1 MASTRQQID
10 LQLLRERVLRVAR
23 EILQELGNEHALRS
37 LCCESHLER
46 DLGLGSLERVEL
58 LVRLGAAFHLT
69 LADAA
74 IAQANTI
81 EDIVGAI
88 GKSLR
93 AELASDPA
101 APPAARDVTGQLAD
115 AAQLTR
121 GAEPSSLSEG
131 VPWAET
137 LLDVIYHRAR
147 TDAERPHLF
156 LYEGDTP
163 LDPVSFGDLYSNS
176 LRVAQGLR
184 ERGIVAGDTVSLM
197 LPTGLEF
204 FFCFT
209 GVLLAGAVPVPI
221 YPPFRVDR
229 IEEYAARQSAILHN
243 AGAKLL
249 ITFDRAEKVARLL
262 APQVRSLSAVVNASD
277 LVATRGETPAAKT
290 LLSGPVTRKGSDLA
304 LLQYTS
310 GSTGDPKGVM
320 LTHANLLAN
329 IRAIGQAVG
338 VRNDDVGTTWL
349 PLYHDMGLIGAWLV
363 PLYFGLPL
371 AVMSPMDFLS
381 RPERWLRMIH
391 RHRGS
396 LAAAPNFAYELCARK
411 VADEELESLDLSCWR
426 AALNGAEP
434 VQHETVER
442 FITRFARCGF
452 RREAMLP
459 VYGLAETALALAIP
473 PIDRGPRVDT
483 IAREEFRQHGRALPF
498 SARNGDHADA
508 SAIRFVSVGRPL
520 AAHDVRIVTA
530 DGLDAGERCEGDLWF
545 RGPSATSGYYNNPS
559 ATEKLFPAGP
569 PQGGSCAWINSGD
582 RAYFAEGDLFITG
595 RVKDIIIKAGHN
607 IYPHEVE
614 LAASRVDGIRKGCVV
629 AFGADGSNSGTE
641 RLILAAE
648 VRDPSALRDATRRAD
663 LTGAVSAEVASAI
676 GVPPDAMVL
685 LPPGSI
691 PKTSS
696 GKLRRAETRRLYLE
710 NRIGTLPAASWIQIS
725 RLAAASMLHRAGRAF
740 QALAHVVY
748 GSYAV
753 VVLAILILPAW
764 VLVKFVGNRETVAS
778 VTSKTLRLCF
788 ALIGVRLRVEGL
800 QNLDKRRPSVI
811 VANHSSY
818 ADVLALMAGL
828 GVHYRF
834 VAKIEVMRMPVV
846 GTFMRKLD
854 HLAFDRSDPR
864 SRRGI
869 AAEIEARLRAGE
881 SIFVFPE
888 GTFTAQAGV
897 RPFQLGAF
905 KAAVQT
911 GCDVVPVA
919 VSGMRKFLRDG
930 MWLPRRAPV
939 TIQVLPALQPAPD
952 SSAGSAKSG
961 WQEMVRLRDTA
972 RDEISRASGEPLL

>member
-10 LQLLRERVLRVAR
+10 LQMLRDRVLRVAR

-69 LADAA
+69 LVDAA

-93 AELASDPA
+93 AEI
-101 APPAARDVTGQLAD
+101 TGDAEAHSATRA
-115 AAQLTR
+115 AAQHGGIAPLTR
-121 GAEPSSLSEG
+121 SAEPAEG

-137 LLDVIYHRAR
+137 LLDVFYHRAQM
-147 TDAERPHLF
+147 DAERPHLF

-163 LDPVSFGDLYSNS
+163 LDPVSFGDLYSKS
-176 LRVAQGLR
+176 LGVAQGLR
-184 ERGIVAGDTVSLM
+184 TRGIVAGDTVSLM

-229 IEEYAARQSAILHN
+229 IEEYAARQSAILRN
-243 AGAKLL
+243 AGARLL

-262 APQVRSLSAVVNASD
+262 APQIGSLSAVVNASD
-277 LVATRGETPAAKT
+277 LIAAHGEISAAKT
-290 LLSGPVTRKGSDLA
+290 LPSSAVTRKGSDLA

-381 RPERWLRMIH
+381 RPERWLRLVH

-411 VADEELESLDLSCWR
+411 VADEELEGLDLSCWR

-434 VQHETVER
+434 VQHETVDR
-442 FITRFARCGF
+442 FIARFACCGF

-473 PIDRGPRVDT
+473 PMDRGPRVDT
-483 IAREEFRQHGRALPF
+483 IAREAFRQDGRAIPF
-498 SARNGDHADA
+498 AARNGDHADA
-508 SAIRFVSVGRPL
+508 AIRFVSVGRPL
-520 AAHDVRIVTA
+520 AGHDVRIVTA
-530 DGLDAGERCEGDLWF
+530 DGRDTGERCEGDLWF
-545 RGPSATSGYYNNPS
+545 RGPSATRGYYNNPA

-569 PQGGSCAWINSGD
+569 PQEGSCAWINSGD

-614 LAASRVDGIRKGCVV
+614 LAAARVDGIRKGCVV

-648 VRDPSALRDATRRAD
+648 VRDPSALRDAPRRD
-663 LTGAVSAEVASAI
+663 GLTGAVSAEVASAI
-676 GVPPDAMVL
+676 GVPPDAVVL
-685 LPPGSI
+685 LPPGSV

-748 GSYAV
+748 GSYVV

-778 VTSKTLRLCF
+778 ITSKTLRLCF
-788 ALIGVRLRVEGL
+788 VLIGVRLRVEGL

-919 VSGMRKFLRDG
+919 VTGMRKFLRDG
-930 MWLPRRAPV
+930 MWFPRRTPV
-939 TIQVLPALQPAPD
+939 TIQVLPALKPAPD
-952 SSAGSAKSG
+952 SSAASAKSG

-972 RDEISRASGEPLL
+972 REEISRASGEPLL